1 MNKDLAVVTAI
12 WRALFGVRDRRFTAC
27 LHVVKEPPKMVFAAD
42 DRSVSG
48 DGRSFRCCT
57 VGELLRDYDLVSVRA
72 VQEKCDEKDGG
83 VRLGKAHSRDGR
95 GIPPLRLP
103 PRVRSGLRQNRA
115 GSFRKVREKD
125 GAPGN
130 RETG

>member
-27 LHVVKEPPKMVFAAD
+27 LHVVKEPPKIDFAAD

-57 VGELLRDYDLVSVRA
+57 VGGLLRDCDLVSVLG
-72 VQEKCDEKDGG
+72 VQEKCDEKRQALT
-83 VRLGKAHSRDGR
+83 RLAFPCRHFAA
-95 GIPPLRLP
+95 
-103 PRVRSGLRQNRA
+103 PRENN
-115 GSFRKVREKD
+115 FRCDEPAEHNKH
-125 GAPGN
+125 
-130 RETG
+130 